1 MANGRRARNVKVH
14 TQNVER
20 MNGLLK
26 AYLKRYN
33 GIRSDFHEEALYEA
47 LFWVQN
53 SKDNWQNAIGN
64 LIMSRWD

>member
-1 MANGRRARNVKVH
+1 MANGKRARNVKVH

-33 GIRSDFHEEALYEA
+33 GIRSELHEEALYEA
-47 LFWVQN
+47 LFWVQH
-53 SKDNWQNAIGN
+53 SK
-64 LIMSRWD
+64 SE

>member
-1 MANGRRARNVKVH
+1 
-14 TQNVER
+14 

-64 LIMSRWD
+64 LIMSGWD